1 MSAADTQSPVGQ
13 LVGNKYRI
21 GAEVGRGGMA
31 TVYSARHV
39 NIGKDVAVK
48 LLAPDLVS
56 SRTVTERFMREA
68 RAAAQ
73 VRSPYI
79 CEVYDVGTYDGRP
92 YIVMELLRGES
103 LYEKLS
109 RERQLSATQTALI
122 ATQAAKGL
130 RSAHE
135 HNIVHRDL
143 KPENIFITTGEGG
156 VLHTKL
162 VDFGLAKFYEP
173 NQDPQAVR
181 LTREGAL
188 FGTPA
193 YMSPEQARAKGSVDH
208 RTDLWALACIV
219 YEMLTGRT
227 VWDIDQGVA
236 MILAQI
242 ASTPIPSACA
252 YRPDLPPEFDTWLQR
267 ALARKPEERIQ
278 TAEAFVNSL
287 NRALRLEGFS
297 SEPGRLVAVPVGHA
311 SAPSHPVP
319 SGPRNNFQPQ
329 RTSGQPHSGP
339 LPAAQSPLPLPAVPS
354 SSAPTTLR
362 PKRRW
367 LIPVV
372 VLLSTVV
379 GAVAFS
385 RGELTRWLGSA
396 VGPAWLSFGQPSPMD
411 NEPWAASI
419 AEGQAQLASGRA
431 EEAEQTIRAAFD
443 ASQAKAARSLH
454 THLATAL
461 ETNGPC
467 RLKALGHPRPF
478 ASKTESSKPSALLTP
493 AGLLAAWTDNDG
505 APYQQVKTT
514 LLDSALRRIRPE
526 VNVSP
531 TTEAAREPQLF
542 PIPGGV
548 GLAYWDFAGSR
559 AGIYLRT
566 LENDGEPRGN
576 PVLLSNN
583 VGGHP
588 FYPSVAASTDGFWI
602 VWAEPTR
609 ERVFDLM
616 ARRLDNTLNPSGPAV
631 ALTAYATAEQGKTQV
646 SRPSA
651 AFAHG
656 VLNIAYT
663 LRRNNKQQLLLLRVN
678 PEVARGQA
686 QITPT
691 ATQVEPGDEES
702 DRFLGKVMELGPAST
717 HDYSSV
723 ACLNEGCY
731 VAWDEIGVA
740 AHLGFFGPEGTL
752 RWKRPL
758 SGGASRGSVFASGQQ
773 VALSWYENKR
783 VQFARANAD
792 QLGPPSVVGRVSAE
806 LKQQPPQILKAD
818 GDNEWLIGWTGYEA
832 ATPEPFVARVSCQ

>member
-1 MSAADTQSPVGQ
+1 MSAVETHSPVGQ

-109 RERQLSATQTALI
+109 RERQLNTVQTALI
-122 ATQAAKGL
+122 ATQAARGL
-130 RSAHE
+130 RAAHE

-143 KPENIFITTGEGG
+143 KPENIFITSGEGG

-193 YMSPEQARAKGSVDH
+193 YMSPEQAKAKGSVDH

-242 ASTPIPSACA
+242 ASTPIPSARA
-252 YRPDLPPEFDTWLQR
+252 YRPDLPPEFDDWFKL
-267 ALARKPEERIQ
+267 ALARKPEDRIQ
-278 TAEAFVNSL
+278 TADAFMTSL
-287 NRALRLEGFS
+287 NRALRLEGLG
-297 SEPGRLVAVPVGHA
+297 SEPGRLIAVSRAHV
-311 SAPSHPVP
+311 SAP
-319 SGPRNNFQPQ
+319 
-329 RTSGQPHSGP
+329 GQPAPSAPHHVPPTEAFAPNSSASS
-339 LPAAQSPLPLPAVPS
+339 AALSPLPLPAVPS
-354 SSAPTTLR
+354 SRAPVSAR
-362 PKRRW
+362 PKKRW
-367 LIPVV
+367 LIPTVV
-372 VLLSTVV
+372 VASTILGAAVV
-379 GAVAFS
+379 TRGGVAD
-385 RGELTRWLGSA
+385 
-396 VGPAWLSFGQPSPMD
+396 WLSRSGLGFGVFGEHTPLD
-411 NEPWAASI
+411 NEPWAAAI
-419 AEGQAQLASGRA
+419 AQGQGELAAGKAQQA
-431 EEAEQTIRAAFD
+431 EETIRAAFET
-443 ASQAKAARSLH
+443 SQAKAARSLH
-454 THLATAL
+454 THLSTAL
-461 ETNGPC
+461 ETSGPC
-467 RLKALGHPRPF
+467 QLKALGHPRPF
-478 ASKTESSKPSALLTP
+478 ASKTESSKPSTLLTS
-493 AGLLAAWTDNDG
+493 AGLLTAWADNDG
-505 APYQQVKTT
+505 GTAQQVKVT
-514 LLDSALRRIRPE
+514 LLDTALRRIRPE

-531 TTEAAREPQLF
+531 TTESARDPALF
-542 PIPGGV
+542 ALQGGV
-548 GLAYWDFAGSR
+548 GLAYWDFSGARG
-559 AGIYLRT
+559 GVYVRT
-566 LENDGEPRGN
+566 LQPDGTAQGN
-576 PVLLSNN
+576 PTLLSSN
-583 VGGHP
+583 VSGHP
-588 FYPSVAASTDGFWI
+588 FYPSVAVAADGFWV

-616 ARRLDNTLNPSGPAV
+616 ARRLDTNLQPLGPAV
-631 ALTAYATAEQGKTQV
+631 ALTAYTTPEQGKTQV
-646 SRPSA
+646 SRPAA

-656 VLNIAYT
+656 VLNVAYT
-663 LRRNNKQQLLLLRVN
+663 LRRNNKQHLLLLRVN
-678 PEVARGQA
+678 PELMRGQA
-686 QITPT
+686 QITPM
-691 ATQVEPGDEES
+691 AKRAEAGDEES
-702 DRFLGKVMELGPAST
+702 DRFLGKVVELGPAGT

-723 ACLNEGCY
+723 ACVTEGCY

-740 AHLGFFGPEGTL
+740 AHVSFFGPEGSV

-758 SGGASRGSVFASGQQ
+758 SNAASRASVTTSDQR

-783 VQFARANAD
+783 VQFALAHAD
-792 QLGPPSVVGRVSAE
+792 QIAASSVVGRVSAE
-806 LKQQPPQILKAD
+806 LKQQPPQVLKAD
-818 GDNEWLIGWTGYEA
+818 GDKEWLIGWIGYEA